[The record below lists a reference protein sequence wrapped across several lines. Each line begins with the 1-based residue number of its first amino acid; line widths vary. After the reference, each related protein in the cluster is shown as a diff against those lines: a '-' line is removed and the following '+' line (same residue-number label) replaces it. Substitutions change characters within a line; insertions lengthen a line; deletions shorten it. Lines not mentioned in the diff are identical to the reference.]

1 MLCPDCALP
10 IYYNSKTVSGE
21 NDGIE
26 LSCFGARDT
35 LIAYIENDE
44 TGNLDKIEYVHNE
57 ALNEFSV
64 KGYLSI
70 SNFDNGQEEYVM
82 QFEEY
87 YKVSN
92 TIFSAQFRCLDY
104 YENKYDTI
112 LYQYKG
118 VLPKGVWRYWDAA
131 GKLIT
136 SEEH

>member
-1 MLCPDCALP
+1 MLCPDCDLP
-10 IYYNSKTVSGE
+10 IYYNTKAVSGE
-21 NDGIE
+21 KDGID

-35 LIAYIENDE
+35 LIAYIENVE
-44 TGNLDKIEYVHNE
+44 TGNLDKIVYVHNE

-64 KGYLSI
+64 KGYLSV
-70 SNFDNGQEEYVM
+70 SSFDNREEEYLM
-82 QFEEY
+82 QFEEF

-118 VLPKGVWRYWDAA
+118 VIPKGVWRYWDGT